1 MAIVSPI
8 AGTTRDVLSTSL
20 DLAGVKVVLSD
31 TAGLRSSSSDEV
43 ESIGISRATSMVE
56 SADLKVLVVPVQE
69 VCYPWTDVGGLL
81 DPELVRK
88 HVDERTLLFFNQMD
102 LMPPSAGGEGT
113 VRERAERVARG
124 VVGKWFG
131 GKGRWCVGSLEEGEG
146 LEEFLEGLEKAVR
159 ETYVLRNSLQGLHPQ
174 RRDLTSFFRT
184 WTAFQSVAGQRRLG
198 RTAPRSLCPSKIPP
212 RTSPSPPSRLCAF
225 VPLFSL
231 LPCLQQPLT
240 DKKRFLVCDGG

>member
-43 ESIGISRATSMVE
+43 ESIGISRATRMVE

-69 VCYPWTDVGGLL
+69 VCYPWTDVGALL

-88 HVDERTLLFFNQMD
+88 HVDERTLVFFNQMD

-113 VRERAERVARG
+113 VRERAERVARE
-124 VVGKWFG
+124 VVGKWLG
-131 GKGRWCVGSLEEGEG
+131 GNGRWCVGSLEDGEG
-146 LEEFLEGLEKAVR
+146 LEVFLEGLEKAVK
-159 ETYVLRNSLQGLHPQ
+159 ETYVLRNTLQTIKGKSFSPSSDILHL
-174 RRDLTSFFRT
+174 RTRTTS
-184 WTAFQSVAGQRRLG
+184 QGVVGQG
-198 RTAPRSLCPSKIPP
+198 RVGRIAPRNLCPSEVPP
-212 RTSPSPPSRLCAF
+212 
-225 VPLFSL
+225 
-231 LPCLQQPLT
+231 
-240 DKKRFLVCDGG
+240 